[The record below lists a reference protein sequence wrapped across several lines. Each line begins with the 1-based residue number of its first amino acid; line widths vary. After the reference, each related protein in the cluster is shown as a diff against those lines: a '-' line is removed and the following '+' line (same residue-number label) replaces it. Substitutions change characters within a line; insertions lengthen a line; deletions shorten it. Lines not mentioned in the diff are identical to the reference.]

1 MAKQAVLVIVGVAV
15 LAAIAPSAAAARGV
29 DLSQAAGVHEI
40 TLTRG
45 ATVLDYDGDGWD
57 DVLIGRHYAGFPRL
71 YRNNGAGGFQ
81 DVTDFAF
88 PLDERGIRDPHECAS
103 ADVNIDGRTDLYCTA
118 GGSRGLRPNPS
129 RLWIQG
135 GDGKFKELTDR
146 YGVADQWGR
155 GRRATFVDAN
165 GDPYPDLYV
174 GNAYPRRDGRRSP
187 NRLFLN
193 DHGEKFVR
201 GTDFGLDREIG
212 ADSLQAVDYDRDGR
226 EDIFLCGKEGIRLY
240 RNMGNRY
247 REVTLAQRAAMNCES
262 ALLANMNRDRRPDL
276 IRVTRS
282 SLRVHLYGDG
292 GFRKPRYRLKR
303 PGGREAAVGKI
314 NGDALADIYF
324 LRSGPPDRDARDLA
338 LINRR
343 GGHWFARVP
352 IPQSREGMGEA
363 VEAIDYDADGRTEFI
378 VMNGHR
384 KWPGPIRLIG
394 FR

>member
-1 MAKQAVLVIVGVAV
+1 MSARTCLVIAAVAA
-15 LAAIAPSAAAARGV
+15 LAAIVPSSAAARGV
-29 DLSQAAGVHEI
+29 DLSRAAGVHEI

-45 ATVLDYDGDGWD
+45 ATVFDYDGDGWD

-81 DVTDFAF
+81 EITDFAF
-88 PLDERGIRDPHECAS
+88 PPGERRIRDPHECAS
-103 ADVNIDGRTDLYCTA
+103 ADVNVDGRADLYCTT
-118 GGSRGLRPNPS
+118 GGERGLGPNPN
-129 RLWIQG
+129 RLWIQAE
-135 GDGKFKELTDR
+135 DGRFAERTDR

-165 GDPYPDLYV
+165 GDRYPDLYV
-174 GNAYPRRDGRRSP
+174 GNAYPRHDGHRSR

-193 DHGEKFVR
+193 DHGDTFVR
-201 GTDFGLDREIG
+201 GSDLGLDREVG
-212 ADSLQAVDYDRDGR
+212 ANSLQAVDYDRDGR
-226 EDIFLCGKEGIRLY
+226 EDIFICGKDGIRVY
-240 RNMGNRY
+240 RNLGDGY
-247 REVTLAQRAAMNCES
+247 REVTLALRAAMNCQS
-262 ALLANMNRDRRPDL
+262 AALANMNRDRHPDL

-282 SLRVHLYGDG
+282 SLRVHLYGSG

-303 PGGREAAVGKI
+303 PGGREVAVGRI

-324 LRSGPPDRDARDLA
+324 LRSGRPNRDARDLA
-338 LINRR
+338 LVNRR
-343 GGHWFARVP
+343 GGHSFKRVP

-363 VEAIDYDADGRTEFI
+363 VEAIDYDADGRTEFL

-394 FR
+394 FP